1 MRAAFRVT
9 DTAGA
14 RYSKESIDGYSIGG
28 GVERAL
34 SDRISARLEYRYSD
48 LGGSDA
54 KFQQH
59 QALVGVAYHF

>member
-1 MRAAFRVT
+1 MTQIKKSADMVFLF
-9 DTAGA
+9 
-14 RYSKESIDGYSIGG
+14 DGIFINLYFD
-28 GVERAL
+28 